1 MTPKEYLKQARCLDV
16 RINNKLEQLESLNA
30 LAQKATSA
38 LNGMPRQLGR
48 PNSGMADIIAKIVD
62 LQEEI
67 DKDIDMLID
76 LKRDILTAVNA
87 VERLE
92 YRLVLESR
100 YLHFRT
106 WQEIA
111 DTLGCNIRHIYRLH
125 DAALKK
131 IRVPPTCH

>member
-1 MTPKEYLKQARCLDV
+1 
-16 RINNKLEQLESLNA
+16 
-30 LAQKATSA
+30 
-38 LNGMPRQLGR
+38 
-48 PNSGMADIIAKIVD
+48 MADTIAKIVD

-67 DKDIDMLID
+67 DRDIDMLID

>member
-67 DKDIDMLID
+67 DKDIDRLID
-76 LKRDILTAVNA
+76 LKRDILA
-87 VERLE
+87 
-92 YRLVLESR
+92 SS
-100 YLHFRT
+100 
-106 WQEIA
+106 
-111 DTLGCNIRHIYRLH
+111 
-125 DAALKK
+125 
-131 IRVPPTCH
+131 